1 MQQLIEKNRN
11 GRLASMLL
19 IMTFV
24 ITFFYLLM
32 SISISVIVPCNIV
45 DYQQNKID
53 KNGQEHFTESVTVEY
68 RHYLATVE
76 FDHEKGSNATDYYSH
91 GTALACE
98 IHPYS
103 YNVIGAVYLE
113 HYSYDIVQ
121 DKNVHVRTDDEFY
134 VVAVM
139 IIVFCL
145 ANALCYHDEYTKLLK
160 GQYKREPDQFKIG
173 QKTYE
178 MKVRAVLM
186 MGVLC
191 VFVYTTVNSFVF
203 RHEPCVVT
211 KYEEV
216 LHDYSGSGS
225 HDNRNFVKV
234 KVDVQVVTF
243 DLYVG
248 KGHMKVYEGSYENIS
263 SIRDYYR
270 TGQNLTCKIYPTRFN
285 IVDSVSVLD
294 IMSDSCKKKAKKPHM
309 VQTRFDYTQLNVM
322 LSGFSGCILYVV
334 LGEILKTYESQ
345 KSDKQFNAELT
356 YEEPIVLSN

>member
-1 MQQLIEKNRN
+1 MQQLVEKNRN
-11 GRLASMLL
+11 GQLASKFAIL
-19 IMTFV
+19 ILVNAF
-24 ITFFYLLM
+24 IY
-32 SISISVIVPCNIV
+32 ISMGIDISVIVPCNIV

-53 KNGQEHFTESVTVEY
+53 KNGQEHFIDSVTVEY

-76 FDHEKGSNATDYYSH
+76 FEHEKGSNATDYYSY

-103 YNVIGAVYLE
+103 YSVIGAVYLE

-121 DKNVHVRTDDEFY
+121 DKNVHVRTDNELY
-134 VVAVM
+134 VVAVTIM
-139 IIVFCL
+139 IFGF
-145 ANALCYHDEYTKLLK
+145 ATALCHHDEYTKLLK
-160 GQYKREPDQFKIG
+160 GQQKREPDEFKVG
-173 QKTYE
+173 EKTHE
-178 MKVRAVLM
+178 IKVLGVVM
-186 MGVLC
+186 MGVLS
-191 VFVYTTVNSFVF
+191 VFAYTTLNSFVF

-225 HDNRNFVKV
+225 HDSRNFVKV

-248 KGHMKVYEGSYENIS
+248 TGHAKVYEGSYENIS

-285 IVDSVSVLD
+285 IVDSVSVMD
-294 IMSDSCKKKAKKPHM
+294 FMSDSCNKKAKKPHM
-309 VQTRFDYTQLNVM
+309 VQTRYDLTQLNIM
-322 LSGFSGCILYVV
+322 LSGVSGCV
-334 LGEILKTYESQ
+334 LWVLFGEILKIYESQ
-345 KSDKQFNAELT
+345 KSDKQSNAEPT
-356 YEEPIVLSN
+356 YKEPIVLSN